1 MSSMS
6 PRNRLPALFCLSKMY
21 KSIIKLLVVVKGSK
35 MPFIIRLGSQ
45 IVPGRRDD
53 DDDDG
58 NEDYD
63 DDADDDDEDDDN
75 EE

>member
-1 MSSMS
+1 
-6 PRNRLPALFCLSKMY
+6 MY
-21 KSIIKLLVVVKGSK
+21 KSFIKLLVVVKGSK

-75 EE
+75 ED